1 MANENIEDVIKK
13 VILGEGFLAENAE
26 EQEITEDEDTSD
38 EGELYEEE
46 LDEAKDEDESED
58 EESEDEESEDEESED
73 EEEEEEDSEE
83 EDSKGKKKMPAF
95 LKGKFGKKGKS
106 EEVKEYAEMQ
116 PTGMTTTHSSSSPAS
131 PIKKKVK
138 PGMATKKPMKMAE
151 AASDYAS
158 TEITHDVNKKGA
170 KIAEPTGDNSGKNQA
185 TIKAKP
191 SAAKA
196 EAKYPEVGQ
205 GKKKEVKEDIDA
217 LFSGQELSEDF
228 KTSAA
233 TLFEAHLNER
243 VREIEEEVQAKY
255 ESLLEQ
261 HTVAVTEELVERIDD
276 YLNYV
281 VEEWMQENRLAVEQG
296 LRTEITENFISNLRG
311 LFAESYIEVPE
322 EKLDLFESTVEEV
335 ESLDGE
341 LQEQVEK
348 NIELSEEVEQLKC
361 EIVFREIAEGL
372 ADTDVEKLRR
382 LAEDLDFDTV
392 EQFAEKVAVLREN
405 IENIGTVAEEAAEE
419 ESLEESYEET
429 SEASPLVE
437 AFVRSMGKREE

>member
-1 MANENIEDVIKK
+1 MANEKIEDVIKK

-26 EQEITEDEDTSD
+26 EQDTPESEDTSD
-38 EGELYEEE
+38 EDAIAEEEVYEDGEEIVEEE
-46 LDEAKDEDESED
+46 LEEAKDEESE
-58 EESEDEESEDEESED
+58 EEEEED
-73 EEEEEEDSEE
+73 EEEEEEEEDE
-83 EDSKGKKKMPAF
+83 EDSTGKKKMPAF
-95 LKGKFGKKGKS
+95 LKGKFGKK
-106 EEVKEYAEMQ
+106 KE
-116 PTGMTTTHSSSSPAS
+116 
-131 PIKKKVK
+131 KVE
-138 PGMATKKPMKMAE
+138 E

-158 TEITHDVNKKGA
+158 EKMYKTANGKK
-170 KIAEPTGDNSGKNQA
+170 AEVPAPTGDASGKNMA

-205 GKKKEVKEDIDA
+205 GKKKEVKEDLA
-217 LFSGQELSEDF
+217 AMFSGQELSEEF
-228 KTSAA
+228 KASAA

-243 VREIEEEVQAKY
+243 VHQIEEEVKAKY
-255 ESLLEQ
+255 EELLEQ

-335 ESLDGE
+335 ENLDGE
-341 LQEQVEK
+341 LQSQVEK
-348 NIELSEEVEQLKC
+348 NMELAEEVEQLKC

-372 ADTDVEKLRR
+372 ADTEVEKLRR

-392 EQFAEKVAVLREN
+392 EQFAEKVSVLREN
-405 IENIGTVAEEAAEE
+405 IETIGSPVAEEAASE

-437 AFVRSMGKREE
+437 AYVRSMSKREE

>member
-1 MANENIEDVIKK
+1 MANEKIEDVIKK

-26 EQEITEDEDTSD
+26 EQNIPEGDEDTSD
-38 EGELYEEE
+38 EDAIAEEEVYEDAEEIVEEE
-46 LDEAKDEDESED
+46 LEEAKDEESE
-58 EESEDEESEDEESED
+58 EEEEED
-73 EEEEEEDSEE
+73 EEEEEEEEDE

-95 LKGKFGKKGKS
+95 LKGKFGKK
-106 EEVKEYAEMQ
+106 KE
-116 PTGMTTTHSSSSPAS
+116 
-131 PIKKKVK
+131 KVE
-138 PGMATKKPMKMAE
+138 E

-158 TEITHDVNKKGA
+158 TKIAHDANKKGQ
-170 KIAEPTGDNSGKNQA
+170 KIAEPTGDASGKNMA

-191 SAAKA
+191 SAAKG
-196 EAKYPEVGQ
+196 EKKIPEV
-205 GKKKEVKEDIDA
+205 KPTVKEDIA
-217 LFSGQELSEDF
+217 VLLSGQELSEDF

-243 VREIEEEVQAKY
+243 ARQIEEEVQAKY
-255 ESLLEQ
+255 EDLLEQ

-296 LRTEITENFISNLRG
+296 LRTEITENFITNLRG

-322 EKLDLFESTVEEV
+322 EKLDLFESTVEQAEA
-335 ESLDGE
+335 LDGE
-341 LQEQVEK
+341 LQSQVEK

-372 ADTDVEKLRR
+372 TDTDSEKLRR
-382 LAEDLDFDTV
+382 LAEDLEFDTV
-392 EQFAEKVAVLREN
+392 EQFAEKLGVLREN
-405 IENIGTVAEEAAEE
+405 IETIGNTVTEGEATE
-419 ESLEESYEET
+419 ESLEESYEDA

-437 AFVRSMGKREE
+437 AFARSMSKSRE

>member
-1 MANENIEDVIKK
+1 MANEKIEDVIKK
-13 VILGEGFLAENAE
+13 VILGEGFLAENTDPENQEPVDPAE
-26 EQEITEDEDTSD
+26 EPSDEDALEAGD
-38 EGELYEEE
+38 EDFYEDNEE
-46 LDEAKDEDESED
+46 VIEEAKDEEDESE
-58 EESEDEESEDEESED
+58 EED
-73 EEEEEEDSEE
+73 EEEEEEDDEE
-83 EDSKGKKKMPAF
+83 ESKGKKMPAF
-95 LKGKFGKKGKS
+95 LKGKFGKK
-106 EEVKEYAEMQ
+106 KE
-116 PTGMTTTHSSSSPAS
+116 
-131 PIKKKVK
+131 
-138 PGMATKKPMKMAE
+138 KMEE
-151 AASDYAS
+151 AASDYSSEKMYKTANGK
-158 TEITHDVNKKGA
+158 TAQIVQ
-170 KIAEPTGDNSGKNQA
+170 PTGDTSAKNQG
-185 TIKAKP
+185 TIKPKP
-191 SAAKA
+191 SGAKA
-196 EAKYPEVGQ
+196 ETKIPEVGQ
-205 GKKKEVKEDIDA
+205 GKKKDMKEEIVT
-217 LFSGQELSEDF
+217 LFSGQELSEEF
-228 KTSAA
+228 KASAA

-261 HTVAVTEELVERIDD
+261 HTVAVTEELVERIDE

-335 ESLDGE
+335 QTLDSE
-341 LQEQVEK
+341 LQGQVQK

-372 ADTDVEKLRR
+372 ADTEVEKLRR
-382 LAEDLDFDTV
+382 LAEDLEFDTV

-405 IENIGTVAEEAAEE
+405 IESIGTVAEEAASE

-437 AFVRSMGKREE
+437 AVVRSMGKREE

>member
-1 MANENIEDVIKK
+1 MARENIEDVIKK

-26 EQEITEDEDTSD
+26 DTEITEGEDTSD
-38 EGELYEEE
+38 EDTIAEEE
-46 LDEAKDEDESED
+46 LHEEEIEEAK

-73 EEEEEEDSEE
+73 EDEEEDSEE

-95 LKGKFGKKGKS
+95 LKGKFGKKS
-106 EEVKEYAEMQ
+106 KE
-116 PTGMTTTHSSSSPAS
+116 
-131 PIKKKVK
+131 KVE
-138 PGMATKKPMKMAE
+138 E

-158 TEITHDVNKKGA
+158 TKITHDANKKGA
-170 KIAEPTGDNSGKNQA
+170 KIAEPTGDASGKNKG

-196 EAKYPEVGQ
+196 ETKIPEI
-205 GKKKEVKEDIDA
+205 KPTVKEDIAA
-217 LFSGQELSEDF
+217 LLTGQELSEDF
-228 KTSAA
+228 KNSAA

-243 VREIEEEVQAKY
+243 TRQIEEEVQAQY
-255 ESLLEQ
+255 ETLLEQ
-261 HTVAVTEELVERIDD
+261 HTVAVTEELVERIDE

-296 LRTEITENFISNLRG
+296 LRTEITENFIGNLRG

-335 ESLDGE
+335 ETLDGE
-341 LQEQVEK
+341 LQSQVEK
-348 NIELSEEVEQLKC
+348 NMELVEEVEQLKC
-361 EIVFREIAEGL
+361 EIVFREISEGL
-372 ADTDVEKLRR
+372 TDTEVEKLRR

-392 EQFAEKVAVLREN
+392 EQFAEKISVLREN
-405 IENIGTVAEEAAEE
+405 IENIGTVAEETATED
-419 ESLEESYEET
+419 SLEESYEEA

-437 AFVRSMGKREE
+437 AVVRSMSKSRQ